1 MKHETALRT
10 RLLAALITGAVAGT
24 LALPSASVAQSANST
39 LQGSAPPNTE
49 ITARNSATGQV
60 RVTQSN
66 AEGRYTMISLPPG
79 TWQVKAGRGP
89 TQTITLAVASTSV
102 LNLAKPSAAKPA
114 AETLAAV
121 QVTANALN
129 FVNNDTSQVGQIVSP
144 HEIETLPQESRNF
157 LAFAQIVP
165 GMIFTTASN
174 GATSL
179 QSGAQSSS
187 AINVYIDGVSQKSDV
202 MQGGITGQFSS
213 QGNPFPQGA
222 IGSYRVITSNYKAE
236 YGQVS
241 SAVVTSVT
249 KTGTNE
255 LHGSVFMGYTNSNRR
270 AETPAEEAS
279 GEKATSMSKDYGF
292 SLGGPIIK
300 DKMHFFISD
309 EQKLFDTPIAVVPAA
324 GTSADAASL
333 LPKSVQA
340 QFGPASLPFF
350 ENLFFGDMDW
360 EVSDSDR
367 LVVRAQLRRETQVN
381 NVGAGTAANA
391 GIAVGNNARYY
402 SLEWDHDGSHWH
414 NKALLLYQHAF
425 YRPAGVTETGTGDAY
440 TFGPQNDGLI
450 IQTGAP
456 DPRAFQNKGQK
467 GPGFKDALT
476 FTGINWHGD
485 HTIQMGVR
493 YQDLSLSAIDAGDIT
508 AQDYFNVCPLDS
520 TDPLCPPG
528 TGTDPYKA
536 VYAVAAAGLSPLA
549 TTKDKQYGFY
559 VQDDWI
565 VNDHLTFNLGVR
577 WDEERN
583 ISYLNWVTPPNIVAA
598 INSQYPGATPGLTYA
613 DALALG
619 GININDFIATG
630 NNRKSQTGDWQ
641 PRLGFSYD
649 IDGDQRHV
657 FFGGAGRSYD
667 RNLYNFLQLE
677 ESKIAMAE
685 PTIYFSSPNQ
695 PCKGNPCMPW
705 NPALYGTV
713 TGLQAL
719 TSPIPGAG
727 EVDMFRDTLKQ
738 PYSDQ
743 FSFGMRNKL
752 GEWNTSATVVRVV
765 SHDGLAAW
773 LGDRAADGAFF
784 VDGNSDFGN
793 PIPGLG
799 NLILWTNGVETRS
812 TQILLYAEKP
822 YTPESRWSMT
832 IAYTHTNAYANR
844 DLNAIPYSFD
854 EPTIDDYPFIISD
867 QAPKHRLVISGSV
880 ALPWNLTFSGLL
892 TLATPTPWNNI
903 SCFVA
908 QDGFFPNGG
917 HCAPS
922 GGVPQGDG
930 RFLIGGKIFGYRD
943 IDLALIKNFPTVAK
957 MNWYVR
963 LDVLNALNFHN
974 VVDLNFVSDP
984 TFTNTAASYNTTGN
998 IQGFPRTLK
1007 ITAGMRF

>member
-1 MKHETALRT
+1 MKRETALRT

-24 LALPSASVAQSANST
+24 LALPSVSVAQSANST

-49 ITARNSATGQV
+49 ITARNTATGQV
-60 RVTQSN
+60 RVTKST
-66 AEGRYTMISLPPG
+66 ATGRYTMISLPPG
-79 TWQVKAGRGP
+79 TWQVKAGQGP
-89 TQTITLAVASTSV
+89 AQTITLAVASTSV
-102 LNLAKPSAAKPA
+102 LNFQKPSAVKPSTQ
-114 AETLAAV
+114 TLAAV

-144 HEIETLPQESRNF
+144 HQIETLPQESRNF

-165 GMIFTTASN
+165 GMIFTTNAQGN
-174 GATSL
+174 TSL
-179 QSGAQSSS
+179 QAGAQGSS
-187 AINVYIDGVSQKSDV
+187 AINVYIDGVSQKSEV
-202 MQGGITGQFSS
+202 MQGGVAGQFAT

-249 KTGTNE
+249 KMGTNE
-255 LHGSVFMGYTNSNRR
+255 FHGSAFMGYTNSNRR

-279 GEKATSMSKDYGF
+279 GKKASSVSKDYGF
-292 SLGGPIIK
+292 TLGGPIIK

-309 EQKLFDTPIAVVPAA
+309 EQKLFSTPTAVVS
-324 GTSADAASL
+324 GTGLPPSTLSL
-333 LPKSVQA
+333 LPPGVQA
-340 QFGPASLPFF
+340 VFGPANLPFF

-360 EVSDSDR
+360 EVTDSDR
-367 LVVRAQLRRETQVN
+367 LVLRAQLRRETQVS
-381 NVGAGTAANA
+381 NVGAGTAADA
-391 GIAVGNNARYY
+391 GLAVGNDARYY
-402 SLEWDHDGSHWH
+402 SLEWDHDGNDWH

-425 YRPAGVTETGTGDAY
+425 YRPAGVTATGIGQAY
-440 TFGPQNDGLI
+440 TYGPQNNALI
-450 IQTGAP
+450 INTGAP

-476 FTGINWHGD
+476 FTGINWFGD

-508 AQDYFNVCPLDS
+508 AQQFFNVCPLTS
-520 TDPLCPPG
+520 TDPTCPPG
-528 TGTDPYKA
+528 TGADPYKA

-565 VNDHLTFNLGVR
+565 VNDHWTFNLGVR
-577 WDEERN
+577 WDTENN

-598 INSQYPGATPGLTYA
+598 IHSQYPGATPGLTYA

-630 NNRKSQTGDWQ
+630 HNRKQQMGDWQ

-649 IDGDQRHV
+649 INGDQRHV

-685 PTIYFSSPNQ
+685 PTIYFSSANQ
-695 PCKGNPCMPW
+695 PCLGSPCVPW
-705 NPALYGTV
+705 NPALYNSV
-713 TGLQAL
+713 AGLQAL

-727 EVDMFRDTLKQ
+727 EVDMFSDHLKQ

-743 FSFGMRNKL
+743 FSFGMRNKF
-752 GEWNTSATVVRVV
+752 GDWNTSATVARVV

-784 VDGNSDFGN
+784 VNGNSDFGN

-822 YTPESRWSMT
+822 YTPQSPWSMT
-832 IAYTHTNAYANR
+832 IAYTHTNAYSNR

-854 EPTIDDYPFIISD
+854 EPTINDYPFLISD
-867 QAPKHRLVISGSV
+867 AAPKHRLVVSGSV
-880 ALPWNLTFSGLL
+880 SLPWDLTFSGLL
-892 TLATPTPWNNI
+892 TLQTPTPWNNV

-908 QDGFFPNGG
+908 QGVFFPNGG
-917 HCAPS
+917 HCVPN
-922 GGVPQGDG
+922 GGAPQGDG
-930 RFLIGGKIFGYRD
+930 RFLIGG
-943 IDLALIKNFPTVAK
+943 
-957 MNWYVR
+957 
-963 LDVLNALNFHN
+963 
-974 VVDLNFVSDP
+974 
-984 TFTNTAASYNTTGN
+984 
-998 IQGFPRTLK
+998 
-1007 ITAGMRF
+1007 